1 MGRVSISTALAAA
14 LMTMAGGM
22 AAAQQAP
29 VVVPGAGAAVTQA
42 EEALLW
48 ALAEQRNTADAYR
61 SYLQSYPNGTNA
73 ALARAR
79 LGQLM
84 SGSTPVVDAQPSA
97 QPVVTAPVDTAPGAS
112 PAAAAAAEAAA
123 GTPAATQPAPSAGS
137 ATSAAQEP
145 PLTREARRAVQMRLT
160 QLGYDTRGV
169 DGVFGSGTRRAI
181 SAWQSARG
189 YGATGFLT
197 PAQAEELRSAA
208 PSGGTTTPAASAA
221 ATESALGMTAGDRRA
236 VQARL
241 TQLGYDTRGVDGT
254 FGSGTRRAISAWQT
268 VNNAPAT
275 GFLTRAQWQTLAQ
288 GATAP
293 VVTPPTD
300 SAAQAELALNLT
312 RADRMAVQRAL
323 TAAGHDTRG
332 VDGVFGSGTRR
343 AIAAWQAARGVAG
356 TGYLTASQLE
366 TLKGGGVPVVTP
378 SGGATAADEA
388 GLNLGPVERTE
399 VQSRL
404 SALGY
409 NPRGIDGRFGP
420 GTRAAIRA
428 WQGDNGLAATGY
440 LNAAQLQRLRG
451 QRRG

>member
-1 MGRVSISTALAAA
+1 MGRVSISAALAAA
-14 LMTMAGGM
+14 LVTMAGGM

-29 VVVPGAGAAVTQA
+29 VVVPGVGAAVTQA

-73 ALARAR
+73 AMARAR

-84 SGSTPVVDAQPSA
+84 SGSTPVVDQQPAA
-97 QPVVTAPVDTAPGAS
+97 QPVVTTPAQTAPGTS

-123 GTPAATQPAPSAGS
+123 GTPAATTQPAPPAGS
-137 ATSAAQEP
+137 ATSAAHEP
-145 PLTREARRAVQMRLT
+145 PLTRDARRAVQNRLT

-169 DGVFGSGTRRAI
+169 DGVFGAGTRRAI

-189 YGATGFLT
+189 YGATGYLT

-208 PSGGTTTPAASAA
+208 PSGGTTTPDTSAA
-221 ATESALGMTAGDRRA
+221 ATESALGMTASDRRA

-254 FGSGTRRAISAWQT
+254 FGSGTRRAISAWQSA
-268 VNNAPAT
+268 NNAPAT

-288 GATAP
+288 GSSAP

-300 SAAQAELALNLT
+300 SAAQAELALNMT
-312 RADRMAVQRAL
+312 RADRTAVQRAL

-343 AIAAWQAARGVAG
+343 AIAAWQSARGVAG

-366 TLKGGGVPVVTP
+366 TLKGGVPVVTP

-420 GTRAAIRA
+420 GARAAIRS

-440 LNAAQLQRLRG
+440 LNAEQLQRLRT
-451 QRRG
+451 QRRN